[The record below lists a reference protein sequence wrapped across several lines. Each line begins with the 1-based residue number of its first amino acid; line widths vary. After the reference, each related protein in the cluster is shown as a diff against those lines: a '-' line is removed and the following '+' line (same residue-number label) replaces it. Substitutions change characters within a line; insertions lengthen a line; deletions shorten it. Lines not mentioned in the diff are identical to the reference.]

1 MALLIGRPEARFEA
15 GLFPVL
21 DQDVRMAASRRK
33 PGDRIEVAYV
43 DRTAGARTATVA
55 LAEDPRDEVVPV
67 ESSGGVLTAA
77 HKSFR
82 DGWLG
87 SAQ

>member
-1 MALLIGRPEARFEA
+1 MRQVDGQAIASADALETIMR
-15 GLFPVL
+15 
-21 DQDVRMAASRRK
+21 RRK

-55 LAEDPRDEVVPV
+55 LAEDPREEVVPV

-82 DGWLG
+82 DAWLG